1 MAIRLLIADDHP
13 LVLAGLDDLFR
24 SAADVEV
31 VARCSSGD
39 QVLPAIDDSRP
50 DVVLLDKQ
58 MPGRDGMAILRDL
71 QAMQD
76 APRAVLLT
84 ASMSED
90 DMLEALRSGA
100 HGVVLKN
107 MPARLLVD
115 CVRKVAR
122 GEQWVEKESL
132 GRAIEKLLKRE
143 AGEEEVRRLLTPREL
158 EIVRMVAAGLR
169 NSEIAARLFV
179 SEGTVRSHLYNIFQ
193 KLHIRNRTELS
204 AFARDK
210 GLI

>member
-1 MAIRLLIADDHP
+1 MSIRLLIADDHP

-24 SAADVEV
+24 TTTDVEV
-31 VARCSSGD
+31 VARCSSGE
-39 QVLPAIDDSRP
+39 QVLPAIETSKP

-71 QAMQD
+71 QSMQNP
-76 APRAVLLT
+76 PRAVLLT

-90 DMLEALRSGA
+90 DMLEALRRGA

-107 MPARLLVD
+107 MPPRLLVD

-122 GEQWVEKESL
+122 GEQWLEKESL
-132 GRAIEKLLKRE
+132 GRAIDKLLKRE
-143 AGEEEVRRLLTPREL
+143 AAEQEVRRLLTPREL
-158 EIVRMVAAGLR
+158 EIVRMAASGLR
-169 NSEIAARLFV
+169 NSEIGARTFI

-193 KLHIRNRTELS
+193 KLKVRNRTELS

-210 GLI
+210 GIV